1 MGSRKGLI
9 GGRLSIGSPQG
20 TIAKYTE
27 PAAMSIRIPSPP
39 PSSLALMREARSVFA
54 RSLGLAVAA
63 MPAPVLGGVVGTLP
77 ALTGLMLFTGL
88 LIAFERGLAAHH
100 PHPRLGMANRIT
112 LVRAAIAC
120 LIAARAIDPAPLGAP
135 ERWLLAAI
143 AAAALLLDGADGWA
157 ARRQRLASAFGARF
171 DMEVD
176 AFAILVLAV
185 TVVKAAAVPYWV
197 LAIGAMR
204 YLYLAAAWVLP
215 LLRRRLPSRPVAD
228 RRRKTIAVVQSV
240 ALLIALAPATS
251 PRWAATVCATAL
263 GLLAYSFGAD
273 IVMLMFMRSHRCG
286 RIRLRAQR
294 AARHMMRRRQG
305 EERARV
311 QDSST
316 GGVRR

>member
-1 MGSRKGLI
+1 
-9 GGRLSIGSPQG
+9 LSIGSRQG
-20 TIAKYTE
+20 TIARYTE

-39 PSSLALMREARSVFA
+39 SSSRALMREARSVFA
-54 RSLGLAVAA
+54 RSLGLAIAA
-63 MPAPVLGGVVGTLP
+63 MPLPVLGGAVGTLP

-88 LIAFERGLAAHH
+88 LIAVERGLAAHH

-112 LVRAAIAC
+112 LARAGIAC
-120 LIAARAIDPAPLGAP
+120 LIAARAVDPAPLGPP

-176 AFAILVLAV
+176 AFAILVLAA
-185 TVVKAAAVPYWV
+185 TVVKAAAVPYWI

-204 YLYLAAAWVLP
+204 YLYLGAGWVLP
-215 LLRRRLPSRPVAD
+215 LLRRRLPSCPIAD

-251 PRWAATVCATAL
+251 SSWAAAVCATAL

-273 IVMLMFMRSHRCG
+273 VIMLMSMRSHR
-286 RIRLRAQR
+286 
-294 AARHMMRRRQG
+294 
-305 EERARV
+305 
-311 QDSST
+311 
-316 GGVRR
+316 